1 MQEYEKIAQGYVESF
16 GEVLPGF
23 KFRVGEQREFV
34 WKYYY
39 DFVFVALNG
48 KVPEEPPLAGGA
60 CGFTIDKGTK
70 EIEMLTFSDLETLK
84 EKEEELTEIYLRVTD
99 IKNESKSF
107 SWLKSKYDL
116 TSKELLR
123 IKKIIMVSEFDR
135 KTIIEE
141 IENIIATNR

>member
-1 MQEYEKIAQGYVESF
+1 MN
-16 GEVLPGF
+16 L
-23 KFRVGEQREFV
+23 
-34 WKYYY
+34 
-39 DFVFVALNG
+39 
-48 KVPEEPPLAGGA
+48 
-60 CGFTIDKGTK
+60 
-70 EIEMLTFSDLETLK
+70 SDLETLK